1 MLTAEKN
8 LQGDVLAASLSGT
21 IDENANFQ
29 TLLEPLPKVLQLNL
43 RKVTRINSV
52 GVKAWIRYFKDV
64 QTKGTQVML
73 VECSPQI
80 VEQINQISN
89 FTCGAQIYS
98 ILVPFLCTSCRSE
111 LLGAFKIP
119 DLKALNGTFP
129 SPQCPKCQG
138 KAEFDDIPEEYLAF
152 LDREA

>member
-1 MLTAEKN
+1 MLNVEKN
-8 LQGDVLAASLSGT
+8 LQGDVLAVTLSGT

-52 GVKAWIRYFKDV
+52 GVKAWIRYFKEV

-89 FTCGAQIYS
+89 FTCGAQIHS
-98 ILVPFLCTSCRSE
+98 ILVPFLCGQCRSE
-111 LLGAFKIP
+111 LLGAFKLA
-119 DLKALNGTFP
+119 DLKAMNGVFP
-129 SPQCPKCQG
+129 TPQCPKCQG

-152 LDREA
+152 LEREG